1 MSLSEAKMALSTSSE
16 QGQPQTATPND
27 IIIEAKAVSK
37 HFGSEI
43 AINEVSFQ
51 IPPGKI
57 FGFIGPSGSGKTTMI
72 RLLAGIYKPT
82 AGEVTVFGL
91 HPSQFTRQTRERIGY
106 MPQLFVLYPSLTVW
120 ENLSFVASIYGM
132 GFRRSDRLK
141 QALDFVELGGHR
153 NKLAR
158 NLSGGMQRRLALAA
172 TLVND
177 PELIFLDEPTAG
189 VDPVL
194 RQKFW
199 DHFRE
204 LRDKG
209 RTLFVTTQYVGEAA
223 YCDLVG
229 VLVQGRLLMVDTPT
243 GLRHRA
249 FGGEIVDLRTTERLD
264 HSYLE
269 ILRGL
274 PFVTGNV
281 TRPDEQGPVVR
292 LIVDEASTAM
302 PALLEWCKEQGIAVE
317 SIEEYLPPYDEIFV
331 TLVKKE
337 AAHG

>member
-1 MSLSEAKMALSTSSE
+1 MMVLSTSAE
-16 QGQPQTATPND
+16 QNQIQSGATND
-27 IIIEAKAVSK
+27 VIIEAKAVSK

-82 AGEVTVFGL
+82 AGDVSVLGL
-91 HPSQFTRQTRERIGY
+91 RPSQFTRQTRERIGY
-106 MPQLFVLYPSLTVW
+106 MPQLFVLYPGLTVW

-132 GFRRSDRLK
+132 GLQRGARLK
-141 QALDFVELGGHR
+141 QALDFVELGGHK

-158 NLSGGMQRRLALAA
+158 TLSGGMQRRLGLAA

-189 VDPVL
+189 IDPVL

-199 DHFRE
+199 GHFRE

-229 VLVQGRLLMVDTPT
+229 VLVQGRLLVMDTPT

-249 FGGEIVDLRTTERLD
+249 FGGEIVDLRTKERLD
-264 HSYLE
+264 RSYLE

-274 PFVTGNV
+274 PFVTGKV
-281 TRPDEQGPVVR
+281 TRPDEQGTIVR

-302 PALLEWCKEQGIAVE
+302 PALLDWCKEQNVAIE
-317 SIEEYLPPYDEIFV
+317 SIEEHLPPFDDIFV
-331 TLVKKE
+331 ALVKKE